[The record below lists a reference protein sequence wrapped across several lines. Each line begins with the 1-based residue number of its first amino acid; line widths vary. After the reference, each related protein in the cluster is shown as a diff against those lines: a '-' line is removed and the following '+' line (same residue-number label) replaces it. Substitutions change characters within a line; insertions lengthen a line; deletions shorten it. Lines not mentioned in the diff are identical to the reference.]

1 MRPVLLHELFH
12 SVTRFK
18 GVGPKFAGFLKK
30 LGCRHL
36 VDLYWHMPVG
46 CTRRRWVQRL
56 GDAQYDE
63 IITIVLKV
71 MAHQPPDIPQS
82 QQPYRVRCIDRD
94 GREIDLVYFH
104 GGGSYL
110 LRSLPIGRTLLV
122 SGKFE
127 SFYGKWQMTHPDFTG
142 PITERENWQ
151 GAEPVYP
158 LTQGLSQKQLIK
170 IIAQALPHCPEL
182 PEWLEPSMLAHEH
195 WPSWHQAIA
204 QVHSPQSDRDLDP
217 QHPARRRLAYDELLA
232 NQLALLLIRH
242 FQRRQSGSTFR
253 GDGHLRRK
261 LIAQLP
267 FELTPSQSQS
277 LKEIF
282 ADMGSNG
289 RMVRLLQGDVG
300 SGKTVVA
307 MLAMLNAVE
316 CGTQAALLAPTEILA
331 QQHAATLTPW
341 AEALGLKVGLLTS
354 KGKGKKQVLEELD
367 SGEIHIAVG
376 THALIQEGVAF
387 KNLGIAI
394 VDEQHRFGVDQRL
407 KIGKKGEKIDM
418 LIMTATPIPRTLALA
433 AYGDLATSKLTE
445 KPAGRQEI
453 ATRVMPLTR
462 LDSIVEKLKEAMQK
476 GRKVYWV
483 CPLIEESEALDLAA
497 AQDRYAALLA
507 HFPGKVG
514 LVHGRM
520 KSAEKD
526 EVMQSF
532 IQGNIQILVATTV
545 IEVGVHVA
553 DATIMIIEHA
563 ERFGL
568 AQLHQLRGR
577 IGRGLEA
584 STCVLLYDGPLTES
598 AKARLK
604 IMRDTNDGFLI
615 AEEDWRLR
623 GGGDTLGFRQSGLPS
638 LKVANYTF
646 HQELLTRAH
655 KEAELIIKQDPDLDS
670 ARGQALRTLLYL
682 FEREQTVGY
691 LLAG

>member
-1 MRPVLLHELFH
+1 MRPVQLHELFH
-12 SVTRFK
+12 SITRLK
-18 GVGPKFAGFLKK
+18 GVGPKVAALLKK
-30 LGCRHL
+30 LGCRYL
-36 VDLYWHMPVG
+36 VDLYWHLPVG
-46 CTRRRWVQRL
+46 CIRRRWVQRL
-56 GDAQYDE
+56 MDAQYDE
-63 IITIVLKV
+63 VITIVLKV
-71 MAHQPPDIPQS
+71 LAHHPPDIPQS
-82 QQPYRVRCIDRD
+82 QQPYRIRCADRD

-110 LRSLPIGRTLLV
+110 LRSHAIGRTLLV

-127 SFYGKWQMTHPDFTG
+127 SFYGKWQMTHPDFVG

-151 GAEPVYP
+151 GVEPIYP
-158 LTQGLSQKQLIK
+158 LTQGISQKQLTK
-170 IIAQALPHCPEL
+170 IISAALTNCPEL
-182 PEWLEPSMLAHEH
+182 PEWQEPATLAHEH

-204 QVHSPQSDRDLDP
+204 QAHKPQSDRELDP
-217 QHPARRRLAYDELLA
+217 QHPIRRRLAYDELLA
-232 NQLALLLIRH
+232 NQLALLMIRAH
-242 FQRRQSGSTFR
+242 HQRQLGTAFLGDGQLRRQ
-253 GDGHLRRK
+253 
-261 LIAQLP
+261 LIEQLP
-267 FELTPSQSQS
+267 FELTPSQSHA
-277 LKEIF
+277 LKEIN
-282 ADMGSNG
+282 ADMGSNS

-307 MLAMLNAVE
+307 MLAMLNVVE
-316 CGTQAALLAPTEILA
+316 CGGQAALLAPTEILA
-331 QQHAATLTPW
+331 QQHAATLKPW
-341 AEALGLKVGLLTS
+341 AEALGLKLGLLT
-354 KGKGKKQVLEELD
+354 GRGTGKKQVLEDLE
-367 SGEIHIAVG
+367 SGEIQIAVG
-376 THALIQEGVAF
+376 THALIQEGVTF

-418 LIMTATPIPRTLALA
+418 LVMTATPIPRTLALA

-453 ATRVMPLTR
+453 ETRVMPLTR
-462 LDSIVEKLKEAMQK
+462 VESIIEKLKEAMDK
-476 GRKVYWV
+476 RRKVYWV

-497 AQDRYAALLA
+497 AQDRYAALLT
-507 HFPGKVG
+507 HFPDQVG

-526 EVMQSF
+526 EVMQQF
-532 IQGNIQILVATTV
+532 IEGQIRILVATTV

-577 IGRGLEA
+577 IGRGTEA
-584 STCVLLYDGPLTES
+584 STCVLLYDAPLTES

-604 IMRDTNDGFLI
+604 IMRETNDGFLI

-623 GGGDTLGFRQSGLPS
+623 GGGDTLGLRQSGLPS
-638 LKVANYTF
+638 LKVANYAF
-646 HQELLTRAH
+646 HQDLLTRAH
-655 KEAELIIKQDPDLDS
+655 KEAELIVRQDPDLDS
-670 ARGQALRTLLYL
+670 PRGQALRVLLYL